1 MHLSDISSCPNKSL
15 FSHELAACIPYFAS
29 LAFTNWRDVYSP
41 RPESCQ
47 MADISSPSQAI
58 RFGVFEVDVNA
69 CELRKKGSRVKLQ
82 RQPFM
87 LLSILLDPPGKVVKR
102 EELRQ
107 RLWPAEVNVDFDR
120 SLNKAMVKLREALG
134 DSSDSP
140 LYIETLPCIGYR
152 FIGVL
157 NGQPAPTVAAK
168 PAQSCVEAEK
178 SAEPPSG
185 QTRRRFLGIGL
196 AAALLLAWPLSKL
209 ELHRFARGD
218 APTVAIRS
226 LAVLPL
232 TDLSGDPGQDFFA
245 DGMTDELTT
254 DLGKVSALRV
264 ISRTSAM
271 QYKGSK
277 KQLGEIARELNVD
290 AVVEGTVARSGS
302 HVRITANLIQASPEK
317 HLWAES
323 YESEVG
329 DAFTMQGQ
337 VAQALTREIRVKLTQ
352 QEQSFL
358 AAARPVNPEAQDLY
372 LRGLYIARGS
382 GSAESSDKAIK
393 YFQAAIEKDP
403 SYASA
408 YAALAHTYSVWI
420 PGMTHTPR
428 ELMPKAKE
436 LARKA
441 LSLDNTVAQAHC
453 VLGMVELLYDWDWS
467 AAEEEYKQTVALN
480 PNYFGVYGWHSRGLV
495 ARGSTEEGIAEAKQ
509 TIALSPSPL
518 SWDYPIWVFVLARR
532 NDLANERA
540 KALIEVAPDWV
551 WSHFAMAQV
560 YESRGQMEEA
570 AKEYLKCDE
579 LFGADSRKIVL
590 LRRAMANSGAQ
601 GYWRQT
607 LENYKESA
615 KSGYVPPVL
624 VAEACVRVGDKNC
637 AFGWLEKGF
646 QERDD
651 LMINLKVEPVFYG
664 LQSDPRFLDLIRRVG
679 IPQ

>member
-1 MHLSDISSCPNKSL
+1 
-15 FSHELAACIPYFAS
+15 
-29 LAFTNWRDVYSP
+29 
-41 RPESCQ
+41 
-47 MADISSPSQAI
+47 MADTSSPSRDI

-82 RQPFM
+82 RQPFI

-102 EELRQ
+102 EEIRQ

-140 LYIETLPCIGYR
+140 LYIETLPGIGYR
-152 FIGVL
+152 FIGLL
-157 NGQPAPTVAAK
+157 NRAPAATLPTEPGQSSVEVEKAAV
-168 PAQSCVEAEK
+168 PLVGNS
-178 SAEPPSG
+178 
-185 QTRRRFLGIGL
+185 RRRFLWIGV
-196 AAALLLAWPLSKL
+196 AATLLAGWPLSKI
-209 ELHRFARGD
+209 ELPRFARGN
-218 APTVAIRS
+218 APLAPIHS

-232 TDLSGDPGQDFFA
+232 ANLSGDPGQDFFA
-245 DGMTDELTT
+245 EGMTEELTT

-264 ISRTSAM
+264 ISRTSTM
-271 QYKGSK
+271 QYKGTRKS
-277 KQLGEIARELNVD
+277 LSEIAHELNVD
-290 AVVEGTVARSGS
+290 AVVEGTVARSGN

-337 VAQALTREIRVKLTQ
+337 IAQALTREIQVKLTQ
-352 QEQSFL
+352 QEQSLL
-358 AAARPVNPEAQDLY
+358 AAPRPVNPEAQDLY

-382 GSAESSDKAIK
+382 ERAESSDKAIK
-393 YFQAAIEKDP
+393 YFQQAIEKDP
-403 SYASA
+403 NYAAA
-408 YAALAHTYSVWI
+408 YAALAHTYSVWL

-436 LARKA
+436 FALKA
-441 LSLDNTVAQAHC
+441 LSLDNTLSQAHC
-453 VLGMVELLYDWDWS
+453 VLGMIALLYDWDWA
-467 AAEEEYKQTVALN
+467 AAEEQYKQTVALN
-480 PNYFGVYGWHSRGLV
+480 PNYFGVYGWHSRGLI
-495 ARGSTEEGIAEAKQ
+495 ARGSTEEGIAEAKR
-509 TIALSPSPL
+509 TLALSPSPL

-532 NDLANERA
+532 HDLATDRA

-551 WSHFAMAQV
+551 WSHFAMAMV
-560 YESRGQMEEA
+560 YEGQGRLEEA

-579 LFGADSRKIVL
+579 LFGTDSRKIAQ
-590 LRRAMANSGAQ
+590 LRRAMAKSGAQ

-607 LENYKESA
+607 VENYKESA

-637 AFGWLEKGF
+637 AFAWLEKGF

-651 LMINLKVEPVFYG
+651 LMINLEVEPVFDP
-664 LQSDPRFLDLIRRVG
+664 LRSDPRFLDLIHRVG

>member
-1 MHLSDISSCPNKSL
+1 VN
-15 FSHELAACIPYFAS
+15 
-29 LAFTNWRDVYSP
+29 LAFTERRDVYSP
-41 RPESCQ
+41 RPESCL
-47 MADISSPSQAI
+47 MADTSSPSRDI

-82 RQPFM
+82 RQPFT

-140 LYIETLPCIGYR
+140 LYIETLPGIGYR
-152 FIGVL
+152 FIGML
-157 NGQPAPTVAAK
+157 SGAPAPTVSTE
-168 PAQSCVEAEK
+168 PAQSRVEAEK
-178 SAEPPSG
+178 SAAPPSG

-196 AAALLLAWPLSKL
+196 AATLLLAWPLSKL
-209 ELHRFARGD
+209 ELQRSARGN
-218 APTVAIRS
+218 APPVAIRS

-232 TDLSGDPGQDFFA
+232 TNLSGDPGQDFFA

-264 ISRTSAM
+264 ISRTSAT
-271 QYKGSK
+271 QYKGTK

-329 DAFTMQGQ
+329 DAFTIQGRI
-337 VAQALTREIRVKLTQ
+337 AQALTREIQVKLTQ
-352 QEQSFL
+352 QEQSLL

-372 LRGLYIARGS
+372 LRGLYIVRGS

-393 YFQAAIEKDP
+393 YFQQAIEKDP
-403 SYASA
+403 DYAAA
-408 YAALAHTYSVWI
+408 YAALAHTYSVWL

-436 LARKA
+436 FARKA
-441 LSLDNTVAQAHC
+441 LSLDNTLSQPHC
-453 VLGMVELLYDWDWS
+453 VLGMIDLLYDWDWA
-467 AAEEEYKQTVALN
+467 AAEEEYKQTLALN
-480 PNYFGVYGWHSRGLV
+480 PNYFGVYEWHSRGLV
-495 ARGSTEEGIAEAKQ
+495 ARGSTEEGVAEAKR
-509 TIALSPSPL
+509 TLALSPSPL

-532 NDLANERA
+532 QDLANDRA
-540 KALIEVAPDWV
+540 KALIEVAPEWV
-551 WSHFAMAQV
+551 WAHYAMAMV
-560 YESRGQMEEA
+560 YESQGQLEEA

-579 LFGADSRKIVL
+579 LFGTDSRKIAQ
-590 LRRAMANSGAQ
+590 LRRAMAKSGAQ

-607 LENYKESA
+607 LENFKESA
-615 KSGYVPPVL
+615 KSGYAPPVL

-637 AFGWLEKGF
+637 AFAWLEKGF

-664 LQSDPRFLDLIRRVG
+664 LHSDPRFLDLIRRVG